1 MNGILETDA
10 APDGDIPRTRGKS
23 PDCPTILTLSLL
35 RAIARASVARSP
47 NRAAVSLA
55 SRHDC
60 MMQEVE
66 QRRERLTSGRLA
78 DNPGSQMRSRK
89 LEVFP

>member
-10 APDGDIPRTRGKS
+10 APDGDIPRRRGKP
-23 PDCPTILTLSLL
+23 PDCPTILTSSLP

-47 NRAAVSLA
+47 NRLPFLWPVA
-55 SRHDC
+55 
-60 MMQEVE
+60 
-66 QRRERLTSGRLA
+66 SGRLA